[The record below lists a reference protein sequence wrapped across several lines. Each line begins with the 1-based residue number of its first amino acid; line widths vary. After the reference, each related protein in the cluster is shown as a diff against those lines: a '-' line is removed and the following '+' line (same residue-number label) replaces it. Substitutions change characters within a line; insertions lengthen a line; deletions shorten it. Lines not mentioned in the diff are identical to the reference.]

1 MRNPCPAFS
10 SRLAQFLWEPGGA
23 APLSTLPL
31 VWVWLSQDRALCD
44 PSRASHALRP
54 GRSAVHICRFSQR
67 WIKRIEGQ
75 EVAGSRT
82 VYKHSHC
89 IDRMWKDALRPLVRT
104 ALPCTRHLRGFWRP
118 LSQAWAAA
126 LSEQHSVESCRRCPW
141 RRTPGGTPVH
151 AGGCVHL

>member
-1 MRNPCPAFS
+1 MINPCPAFS
-10 SRLAQFLWEPGGA
+10 SRLAQFLWEPGG
-23 APLSTLPL
+23 
-31 VWVWLSQDRALCD
+31 QHLCPRCPWCGYGCPKTG
-44 PSRASHALRP
+44 PSVIEAVP

-67 WIKRIEGQ
+67 RIKRTEGQ

-89 IDRMWKDALRPLVRT
+89 IDRMWEDALRPLVRT
-104 ALPCTRHLRGFWRP
+104 ALPCTRHLCGFWRP

-126 LSEQHSVESCRRCPW
+126 LSEQRSVESCRRCPW

-151 AGGCVHL
+151 AGGCVHV